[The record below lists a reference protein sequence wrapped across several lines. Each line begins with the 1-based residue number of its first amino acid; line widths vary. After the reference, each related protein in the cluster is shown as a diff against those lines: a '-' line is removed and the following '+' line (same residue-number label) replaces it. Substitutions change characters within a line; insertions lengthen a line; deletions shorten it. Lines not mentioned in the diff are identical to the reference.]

1 MRKLLVVVFAISLA
15 LLSRA
20 VAPAQQAEPLRTSIV
35 DAHEGITIGVDPW
48 TQAGRYKTKFPKKS
62 PFTGGIAALHLT
74 IRNDNDEGV
83 KLNLSR
89 IRLLVQLDEE
99 NRQELESLTAD
110 DVADTVMLKQ
120 NGKDPTA
127 RRSPLP
133 LPIPVGRAKPERD
146 KNWTEFKE
154 ACQNAAIPSS
164 VLGAHST
171 MEGLVYFDLR
181 GEFDLLKTARLYV
194 PDLQRMTTHEAI
206 SYFDIGFRQSD

>member
-1 MRKLLVVVFAISLA
+1 MKKPL
-15 LLSRA
+15 A
-20 VAPAQQAEPLRTSIV
+20 VAVLVGLVLSSWQVAPGQQAQRLRTSIV
-35 DAHEGITIGVDPW
+35 DAHEGLTIGVDPW

-62 PFTGGIAALHLT
+62 PFNAGIIALHLT

-99 NRQELESLTAD
+99 NRQELQTLTAE

-133 LPIPVGRAKPERD
+133 LPFPTGGPKPERD
-146 KNWTEFKE
+146 KNWVEFKE
-154 ACQNAAIPSS
+154 ACQNAGIPSS
-164 VLGAHST
+164 VVGAHST

-181 GEFDLLKTARLYV
+181 GEIDLLNTARLYV
-194 PDLQRMTTHEAI
+194 PDLQRMSTHDAI
-206 SYFDIGFRQSD
+206 SYFDIDFKHAD